1 MLKLDKNKKYLLAC
15 SYGPD
20 SMACFDMLLKE
31 GYNFAVAHVNYHFRN
46 ESNQEEQELRR
57 YCEQNKIEIHVYD
70 NKEEVKSN
78 LEERAREIRYR
89 FFAELCHEYGYEMVV
104 VAHNKDDKIETFLLQ
119 KQRKNLPIFYGI
131 NEKSMVNNINIVR
144 PLLDTYKEDL
154 LKYCNDNNIP
164 YCIDQTNLENSY
176 QRNKIRNTYLSK
188 LSIEEKEELVK
199 EIDTRND
206 KLEIIK
212 CKLNSIDLNDIKSL
226 LELDEKEFAYA
237 IVRLIRKVVTDYECS
252 LRFASEVR
260 KVCLSDKPN
269 VILPINDE
277 YSLVKEYDNL
287 CVRKLLSSF
296 GPIEVDSPRLID
308 NDLFYFDL
316 VKAVEAKGIKEY
328 PLVIRPAHQGDKY
341 QINNYQV
348 SVRRLFIDWK
358 MPKYLRSIWPV
369 FEHQGR
375 IVYIPRYRNDFDIS
389 KDKDFY
395 IKYGFSMKK

>member
-31 GYNFAVAHVNYHFRN
+31 GYNFAVAHVNYHFRK

-57 YCEQNKIEIHVYD
+57 YCEQTKIEIHVYD

-144 PLLDTYKEDL
+144 PLLDIYKEDL
-154 LKYCNDNNIP
+154 LKYCSDNNIP

-188 LSIEEKEELVK
+188 QSIEEKEELIK

-206 KLEIIK
+206 ELKIIK

-237 IVRLIRKVVTDYECS
+237 LVRLIRKVVTDYECS

-287 CVRKLLSSF
+287 CVRKLLASF
-296 GPIEVDSPRLID
+296 DPIEVDSPRLID

-316 VKAVEAKGIKEY
+316 VKTGEAKDINEY